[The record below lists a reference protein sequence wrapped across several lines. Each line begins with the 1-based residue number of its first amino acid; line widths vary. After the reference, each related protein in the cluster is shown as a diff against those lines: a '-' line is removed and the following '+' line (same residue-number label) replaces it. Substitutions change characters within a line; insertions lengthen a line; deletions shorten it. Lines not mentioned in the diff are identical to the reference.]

1 MTHGEKAGAL
11 FLEGYNCAQSV
22 VLAFADEMGILKE
35 TAARIASSFGGG
47 LGRLRE
53 VCGCVSGMAIVAGE
67 LLGYSGPET
76 GKPKAD
82 HYALIQEL
90 AEEFR
95 KKNGSIICRDLLSGI
110 TSDTAPVPEAR
121 TDDYYKKRPCKDLA
135 VCAAE
140 ILERKREERKAQDLE
155 KNGQK

>member
-22 VLAFADEMGILKE
+22 VLAFADEMGIPKE

-76 GKPKAD
+76 RKPKAD
-82 HYALIQEL
+82 HYPGA
-90 AEEFR
+90 
-95 KKNGSIICRDLLSGI
+95 GGGI
-110 TSDTAPVPEAR
+110 PEGKWKHHLQGPAFG
-121 TDDYYKKRPCKDLA
+121 DHK
-135 VCAAE
+135 
-140 ILERKREERKAQDLE
+140 
-155 KNGQK
+155 

>member
-1 MTHGEKAGAL
+1 MTHGEKVGTL

-22 VLAFADEMGILKE
+22 VLAFAVEMGIPKE

-140 ILERKREERKAQDLE
+140 ILERKLEERKAQDPE

>member
-1 MTHGEKAGAL
+1 
-11 FLEGYNCAQSV
+11 
-22 VLAFADEMGILKE
+22 
-35 TAARIASSFGGG
+35 
-47 LGRLRE
+47 
-53 VCGCVSGMAIVAGE
+53 MAIVAGE

-95 KKNGSIICRDLLSGI
+95 KENGSIICRDLLSGI

-140 ILERKREERKAQDLE
+140 ILERKLEERKAQNLE